1 MNLSKVS
8 KTILVGAIFLI
19 ATIMLYVAY
28 EKTYIPFIIFIIG
41 FGLVIL
47 ICVYIM
53 MSKPTKR
60 EWKELRVIPVKRK
73 K

>member
-8 KTILVGAIFLI
+8 KTIIVVALFLI

-28 EKTYIPFIIFIIG
+28 EKLYIPFIIFIIG
-41 FGLVIL
+41 FGLVLL

-53 MSKPTKR
+53 MSKPNKN
-60 EWKELRVIPVKRK
+60 EWKDIRVIPVKRK